1 MRDPV
6 AASFG
11 SHCERSGW
19 SATFPPQ
26 PPTPRHPHNARRYP
40 SRSDSPPGCHIVFW
54 EILYGEHMDSRAG
67 IRALRSAAAFD
78 TTAAAATAHVSVRA
92 LRASLRRLDPRG
104 ACAAAV
110 AEASRRNRVSE
121 RAAALAH
128 QACPPP
134 AARAAASDRS
144 EQARSAASGTA
155 GWAGRPLTPSAPRR
169 AVAAAASGDLSARE
183 QTAQTTTAGVV
194 LCRLSTDHDG
204 RVRTEVASNQSCSL
218 RLLER
223 LGEDPHHGV
232 RSAVA
237 ANPNCPPATLKRLSE
252 DSDGGVRHALAANEA
267 SPLELLEYLSNDSLG
282 WVRHR
287 VPCNP
292 ACPQPLLE
300 RLSSDPDAQMR
311 KAVAANPECPR
322 RLLKRL
328 SRDTDADVRYQAHRT
343 LKAPLTS

>member
-1 MRDPV
+1 MPKRRGGTESQNALP
-6 AASFG
+6 
-11 SHCERSGW
+11 RSLI
-19 SATFPPQ
+19 
-26 PPTPRHPHNARRYP
+26 RLARRQQHAP
-40 SRSDSPPGCHIVFW
+40 LPQIAPNR
-54 EILYGEHMDSRAG
+54 
-67 IRALRSAAAFD
+67 RALLPQAPRVGQAVRS
-78 TTAAAATAHVSVRA
+78 
-92 LRASLRRLDPRG
+92 P
-104 ACAAAV
+104 
-110 AEASRRNRVSE
+110 
-121 RAAALAH
+121 
-128 QACPPP
+128 
-134 AARAAASDRS
+134 
-144 EQARSAASGTA
+144 
-155 GWAGRPLTPSAPRR
+155 PSAPRR